1 MAGYVDSSVDRK
13 MNSRMDGWMID
24 WEIDGWMHRHIHKS
38 QVSPN
43 ILIDNYQ
50 MSETQKA
57 LKIFLAKK
65 TVTT

>member
-1 MAGYVDSSVDRK
+1 MAGYMDSSVDRK

-24 WEIDGWMHRHIHKS
+24 WEVDGWNHRYIHKS

-43 ILIDNYQ
+43 SLIDNYQ
-50 MSETQKA
+50 VSETQKA